1 MKPAAHAQQ
10 WTEKE
15 ILKTLATHRQE
26 LRKMGV
32 RKLGLFGSYLRGTAK
47 ADSDMDFLVVLERP
61 SFDDYMDIKFFLEDL
76 FHNQVDLVIEENLKV
91 GLRPYILSEVK
102 YVTEL

>member
-1 MKPAAHAQQ
+1 MKSATQVQ
-10 WTEKE
+10 RWTEKE
-15 ILKTLATHRQE
+15 ILKTLATRSQE

-32 RKLGLFGSYLRGTAK
+32 RKLGLFGSYLYGTAREG
-47 ADSDMDFLVVLERP
+47 SDMDFLVVLARP

-76 FHNQVDLVIEENLKV
+76 FQCQVDLVIEENLKV

-102 YVTEL
+102 YVSGL

>member
-1 MKPAAHAQQ
+1 MKSATQVQQ

-15 ILKTLATHRQE
+15 ILKTLTAHCQE

-32 RKLGLFGSYLRGTAK
+32 HKLGLFGSYLHGTAK
-47 ADSDMDFLVVLERP
+47 AGSDMDFLVVLERP

-76 FHNQVDLVIEENLKV
+76 FQNQVDLVIEKNLKV
-91 GLRPYILSEVK
+91 GLRPYILNEVK
-102 YVTEL
+102 YVAGL